1 MSKIEEL
8 RKQTT
13 TVKPTNDLEEIEKF
27 KVENDKL
34 KYRTNIMKRVR

>member
-1 MSKIEEL
+1 MSRIEEL

-13 TVKPTNDLEEIEKF
+13 TVTPANDSEEMEKL

-34 KYRTNIMKRVR
+34 KYRINIMKRVR